1 MILSVLCV
9 ASFISSVLSC
19 HGGGKYYQNVCL
31 CYYSFTDIWRH
42 PFSTTV
48 SLNEKAT
55 FYCDGHGN
63 SLHWFID
70 GVDISNITDEELEAR
85 GISYHTSYEYWWC
98 FDKYSYL
105 SLAGNCL
112 NNKTDVYC
120 VIWGNEYNSTSPV
133 AELTVQG
140 MSSM

>member
-1 MILSVLCV
+1 M
-9 ASFISSVLSC
+9 
-19 HGGGKYYQNVCL
+19 CL
-31 CYYSFTDIWRH
+31 CYFPLTDIWN
-42 PFSTTV
+42 PPYSTNV
-48 SLNEKAT
+48 SLNERAT
-55 FYCDGHGN
+55 FYCEGDGN
-63 SLHWFID
+63 SLQWFIN
-70 GVDISNITDEELEAR
+70 GVDVSTITHEEFEAR
-85 GISYHTSYEYWWC
+85 GISYYTLNNYRYC
-98 FDKYSYL
+98 DYKYSYL

>member
-1 MILSVLCV
+1 MCLSYFPL
-9 ASFISSVLSC
+9 
-19 HGGGKYYQNVCL
+19 
-31 CYYSFTDIWRH
+31 TDIWSH
-42 PFSTTV
+42 PYSTNV
-48 SLNEKAT
+48 SLNERAT
-55 FYCDGHGN
+55 FYCAGDGN

-70 GVDISNITDEELEAR
+70 GVDISNITNEEFEAR
-85 GISYHTSYEYWWC
+85 GISYYTLYYYRYCDS
-98 FDKYSYL
+98 KYSYL